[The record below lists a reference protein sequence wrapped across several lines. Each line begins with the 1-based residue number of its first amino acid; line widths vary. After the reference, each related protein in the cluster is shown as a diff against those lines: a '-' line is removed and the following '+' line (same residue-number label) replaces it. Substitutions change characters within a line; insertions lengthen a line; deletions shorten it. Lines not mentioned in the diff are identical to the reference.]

1 MPQVCD
7 RAFAAIYDPL
17 FAGLE
22 RSGLSALR
30 REQLA
35 GAGGETLEVGAGT
48 GLNLE
53 HYPATVT
60 RLVLSE
66 PEPAMAKNLRRRA
79 EDDPRSPEVVIAP
92 GEALPFPDASFQTV
106 TASLMLCTAP
116 DPGAVLVE
124 IARVLRPRGR
134 YLFLEHVRAHEG
146 ERRASWQDRLER
158 PWSLFAG
165 GCHPNRETA
174 ALLRSSPLTVE
185 RLDQIEM
192 PRIAG
197 PLVRPAIIGSA
208 IRPAE
213 R

>member
-7 RAFAAIYDPL
+7 RAFAAIYDPV

-66 PEPAMAKNLRRRA
+66 PEPAMAKKLRRRA
-79 EDDPRSPEVVIAP
+79 AVDARSPEVMIAP
-92 GEALPFPDASFQTV
+92 GEALPFPDESFQTV

-116 DPGAVLVE
+116 DPVAVLGE

-134 YLFLEHVRAHEG
+134 YLFLEHVRARDG

-165 GCHPNRETA
+165 GCHPNRDTA
-174 ALLRSSPLTVE
+174 ALLHASPLTVE
-185 RLDQIEM
+185 RLDQIEL
-192 PRIAG
+192 PRLAG

-208 IRPAE
+208 TAG
-213 R
+213 